1 MNKEL
6 PTGEKIIVKL
16 LNSLKQAN
24 EQYYNSLSDKK
35 KMEYVKKELAKL
47 GLYIDKT
54 SKEMQSF
61 QNLELLHNEL
71 NTSLQ
76 NLVTAIGHSNNQTKL
91 FRLGYNVN
99 TIIESYLKIDELLDK
114 YKNNLRPF
122 QSLISKYVK
131 KIHVSTVAKPITP
144 AKLITPAKSQKPA
157 KTQKPAKSQKPAKT
171 RKSHV

>member
-6 PTGEKIIVKL
+6 PAGEKIIVKL

-24 EQYYNSLSDKK
+24 EKYYNSLSEKK

-131 KIHVSTVAKPITP
+131 KIHVSTVAKPKTP
-144 AKLITPAKSQKPA
+144 AKSQKSKTPPKSQKPA
-157 KTQKPAKSQKPAKT
+157 KTQKS
-171 RKSHV
+171 RI

>member
-6 PTGEKIIVKL
+6 PAGEKIIVKL

-131 KIHVSTVAKPITP
+131 KIHVSTVAKSQKP
-144 AKLITPAKSQKPA
+144 KTPAKSH
-157 KTQKPAKSQKPAKT
+157 KSQKPKTPAKT
-171 RKSHV
+171 RKSHI

>member
-6 PTGEKIIVKL
+6 PAGEKIIVKL

-35 KMEYVKKELAKL
+35 KVEYVKKELAKL

-71 NTSLQ
+71 N
-76 NLVTAIGHSNNQTKL
+76 
-91 FRLGYNVN
+91 
-99 TIIESYLKIDELLDK
+99 IE
-114 YKNNLRPF
+114 
-122 QSLISKYVK
+122 
-131 KIHVSTVAKPITP
+131 TC
-144 AKLITPAKSQKPA
+144 
-157 KTQKPAKSQKPAKT
+157 
-171 RKSHV
+171 

>member
-6 PTGEKIIVKL
+6 PAGEKIIVKL

-99 TIIESYLKIDELLDK
+99 TIIESYLKIDELLHQ
-114 YKNNLRPF
+114 YKTNLRPF
-122 QSLISKYVK
+122 QSLISKYIK
-131 KIHVSTVAKPITP
+131 KMHVSSVAKP
-144 AKLITPAKSQKPA
+144 KTPAKSQKS
-157 KTQKPAKSQKPAKT
+157 QKPVKSQKSQKPAKT
-171 RKSHV
+171 RKSRV